1 MLRDI
6 LDSRRVDTAIWKDQ
20 AMATSNDGF
29 PFHSRILSRL
39 FWPSLHTEDFSIPS
53 AVHSLQGTYSQ
64 VFETLKASRKLT
76 WLPALSQA
84 TVELQ
89 LEDRTVVEECTSWQ
103 ASVIDAFTSID
114 ASTSKTAAT
123 MTVEDLISKLEM
135 SETLVQNAVTF
146 WVSKL
151 VLQQTTPN
159 TYTVLEKL
167 PLPASTT
174 TLAINDSQTHPTT
187 TTTTSTALIEAAASA
202 AAASADIASSST
214 AAAIGGI
221 PMAESSA
228 KDEEMDVVWQYV
240 QGMLTNVGAMPAAR
254 MIRMLNMTMP
264 GGTSVTTPMLKEFL
278 GGKVEE
284 GKLELVKGGY
294 RLVK

>member
-1 MLRDI
+1 M
-6 LDSRRVDTAIWKDQ
+6 V
-20 AMATSNDGF
+20 TSNDSL

-39 FWPSLHTEDFSIPS
+39 FWPTLHAETFTIPP
-53 AVHSLQGTYSQ
+53 AVQSLQETYSQ

-76 WLPALSQA
+76 WLPALGQA

-89 LEDRTVVEECTSWQ
+89 LEDRTVVEDCTSWQ
-103 ASVIDAFTSID
+103 ASVIDAFTLTD
-114 ASTSKTAAT
+114 VASSGNPAT
-123 MTVEDLISKLEM
+123 LTVQDLASKLEM
-135 SETLVQNAVTF
+135 SETLVQNALTF

-151 VLQQTTPN
+151 VLQQTAPD

-174 TLAINDSQTHPTT
+174 TLATNDSQTHPTT
-187 TTTTSTALIEAAASA
+187 TTTTSSALIEAVASA

-254 MIRMLNMTMP
+254 IIRMLNMTIP
-264 GGTSVTTPMLKEFL
+264 GGCSVTTPALKEFL

-284 GKLELVKGGY
+284 GKLELGKGGY
-294 RLVK
+294 RLIK